1 MLRQVCDQIQSEY
14 NRNDESFVMQNRIS
28 WNLFDKMQKTEGLED
43 KTTRKRKA
51 DSSHTL
57 NLSKKH
63 HGSRIENLEIDQD
76 KLLQEASEWQEMQ
89 ILISHN

>member
-1 MLRQVCDQIQSEY
+1 MLRQVRDQIQSEY
-14 NRNDESFVMQNRIS
+14 NRNDESFAMQNRIS